1 MSAEPQTA
9 GGQPLG
15 ADVPDVT
22 KHPEFSDNVRGRLIT
37 MSATTRCIEKQLKV
51 ATERKFE
58 FFSDEPQYLGG
69 DDNHPQPLTY
79 ISAGVGF

>member
-1 MSAEPQTA
+1 MAPEPVII

-15 ADVPDVT
+15 AAVDLT
-22 KHPEFSDNVRGRLIT
+22 QLPEFTESVRGKVIT
-37 MSATTRCIEKQLKV
+37 MSATTRIVEKQLKV
-51 ATERKFE
+51 ASERHFE

-69 DDNHPQPLTY
+69 DDMHPQPLTY